1 MKLIRTSFSIIFV
14 LITQFAFSQ
23 NSFKAIV
30 RDEKSDEILIGVNAI
45 VKTTNIGAI
54 SDINGEVIVKN
65 IPNGTFTIEFSYIG
79 YKSYQQSVTFPLTNP
94 EKIQVILLEL
104 TVLEFEGIIV
114 TTTRTN
120 NRIEDVPIRVEVL
133 GSEEVKEEIAIKPG
147 NISKLL
153 GETSGIQVQQTSATS
168 GNVSFRIQGLPG
180 KYTQLLKDGFPVYS
194 GFSSGLSLLQ
204 IPPLDLKQVEVI
216 KGSASALYGGD
227 AIAGIVNLVSKNP
240 TKKPEWSVLFN
251 QTQKG
256 GRDISSFYSNRKDKI
271 GVTFLASQSI
281 QKAIDV
287 NENGFTDL
295 PQFQQTTLY
304 PKLFYYF
311 NDSTDLLFG
320 ISSSFE
326 NRVGGDIFAIENAPD
341 SPHVFIEKN
350 KSNRITSQ
358 LMFEKKFKHYNT
370 FIFKNSFSNF
380 QRNISVNSANFNGN
394 QISSYSELSI
404 LVRTNKHNTVLGL
417 NLITDAFNENK
428 ADTEMPL
435 DYNCYTTGLF
445 AQDDWNLNKRFI
457 LQTGIRSDY
466 HNKYGVFILPRFSVL
481 HKITNNFYL
490 RIGSGFGY
498 KTPTVFTS
506 EAEAKG
512 YKNVLPIG
520 EDKKAENSQGVNVD
534 INYKTIIFKNFAVT
548 LNQAFYYTNIN
559 NALIS
564 QPDSLLKG
572 ILSYENANAPLE
584 TRGFDTNITFALDEL
599 ALFIDYTYT
608 DAQKRYD
615 NAFPNLELTPKHKL
629 NMTLTYEEEDS
640 WRMGI
645 EAFYTGKQYLEDGTQ
660 TPDYW
665 FIGFMLQKTIGN
677 FSLIGNI
684 ENIFDVRQTR
694 FEDVIIPPFDKPT
707 FRQIY
712 APLDGTVANVVV
724 QIKL

>member
-1 MKLIRTSFSIIFV
+1 M
-14 LITQFAFSQ
+14 
-23 NSFKAIV
+23 
-30 RDEKSDEILIGVNAI
+30 
-45 VKTTNIGAI
+45 
-54 SDINGEVIVKN
+54 
-65 IPNGTFTIEFSYIG
+65 
-79 YKSYQQSVTFPLTNP
+79 
-94 EKIQVILLEL
+94 
-104 TVLEFEGIIV
+104 EFEGIIV

-120 NRIEDVPIRVEVL
+120 NRIEDVPVRVEVL
-133 GSEEVKEEIAIKPG
+133 GSEEVKEETAIKPG

-227 AIAGIVNLVSKNP
+227 AIAGIVNLISKNP

-287 NENGFTDL
+287 NKNGFTDL

-311 NDSTDLLFG
+311 NNSTDLLFG

-341 SPHVFIEKN
+341 SSHVFIEKN

-358 LMFEKKFKHYNT
+358 LKFEKKFKNYNT
-370 FIFKNSFSNF
+370 LIFKNSISNF
-380 QRNISVNSANFNGN
+380 QRNISVSSANFNGN
-394 QISSYSELSI
+394 QTSSYSELSF
-404 LVRTNKHNTVLGL
+404 LVRTNKHNTVFGL

-428 ADTEMPL
+428 ADPEMPL

-490 RIGSGFGY
+490 RIGSGYGY

-520 EDKKAENSQGVNVD
+520 EDKKSENSQGVNVD
-534 INYKTIIFKNFAVT
+534 INYKTIIFKKFAVT

-559 NALIS
+559 SALIS
-564 QPDSLLKG
+564 QPDSLIKG
-572 ILSYENANAPLE
+572 ILSYKNANAPLE

-608 DAQKRYD
+608 DVQKRYD

-640 WRMGI
+640 WRAGI
-645 EAFYTGKQYLEDGTQ
+645 EAFYTGTQYLSDQ
-660 TPDYW
+660 TKTRDYW
-665 FIGFMLQKTIGN
+665 TIGLMAQKIFEH
-677 FSLIGNI
+677 FSIAGNV
-684 ENIFDVRQTR
+684 ENLFDVRQTR
-694 FEDVIIPPFDKPT
+694 FENVIIPPYDKPT

-712 APLDGTVANVVV
+712 APLDGIVANVVV
-724 QIKL
+724 QIEL